1 MIPALDTA
9 PPAFHGSPFRAD
21 ALTEP
26 VVLQHLEQLVLPL
39 GALEDTETALRLGGE
54 HGLAEEGL
62 ELILVGALEGGVHR
76 RVHLHAPT
84 LVFDPRS
91 EIIRNGPTDLVGHVA
106 RLLVARPAVDAA
118 ASRVDPQEVLEAKI
132 NAQRSVEHAHR
143 ERHDRPAA
151 VARLEPLHVN
161 LEEVVISQVNVDDEL
176 ALLGV
181 EELVLLVVGRRRR
194 VHGPNVN
201 LMREHLEQLLLEL
214 VAALK
219 GEPAD
224 VDIVAWGGRVW
235 SG

>member
-1 MIPALDTA
+1 M
-9 PPAFHGSPFRAD
+9 
-21 ALTEP
+21 
-26 VVLQHLEQLVLPL
+26 
-39 GALEDTETALRLGGE
+39 
-54 HGLAEEGL
+54 
-62 ELILVGALEGGVHR
+62 
-76 RVHLHAPT
+76 
-84 LVFDPRS
+84 
-91 EIIRNGPTDLVGHVA
+91 
-106 RLLVARPAVDAA
+106 
-118 ASRVDPQEVLEAKI
+118 LEAKI

-143 ERHDRPAA
+143 ERHERPAA

-194 VHGPNVN
+194 VDGPNVN